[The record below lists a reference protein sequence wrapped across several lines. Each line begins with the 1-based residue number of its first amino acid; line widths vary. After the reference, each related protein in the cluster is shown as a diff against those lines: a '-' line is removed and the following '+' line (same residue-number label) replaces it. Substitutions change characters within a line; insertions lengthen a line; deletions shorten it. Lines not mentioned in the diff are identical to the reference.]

1 MAAAGAPGRAR
12 VIDEPPELLTRN
24 GVSYEMA
31 LAAVVESMGD
41 EMPEG
46 FGVLYL

>member
-1 MAAAGAPGRAR
+1 
-12 VIDEPPELLTRN
+12 VLNEPPELLTRN

-31 LAAVVESMGD
+31 LMEVILAMGD

-46 FGVLYL
+46 FGVLYA